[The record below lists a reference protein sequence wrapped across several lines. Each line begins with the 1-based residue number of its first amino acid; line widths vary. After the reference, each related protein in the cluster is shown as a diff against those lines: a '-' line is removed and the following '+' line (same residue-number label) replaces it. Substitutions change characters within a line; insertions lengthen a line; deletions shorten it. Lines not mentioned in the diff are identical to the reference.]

1 MFTGINM
8 FRARINTESMLKTMN
23 SIIIIITVGAS
34 RKSAKYLKL
43 LTNQS
48 EQSGKWLKYI
58 FCRPKFVFY
67 PTKWAPMPEK
77 VKKYLLSCAFL

>member
-1 MFTGINM
+1 
-8 FRARINTESMLKTMN
+8 MLKTMN

-58 FCRPKFVFY
+58 FL
-67 PTKWAPMPEK
+67 PTKIRI
-77 VKKYLLSCAFL
+77 LSHKMGPNARKSKST